1 MSFTKKYKKFKND
14 PELFFQ
20 DSITKQYSKIYKLT
34 SSIRNSKV
42 GIGKAIISIK
52 NGERNIQLSDG
63 IEEGGQKNISGKI
76 SENPKIKKSTPVAN
90 KSKDLL
96 STASVIID
104 NVKKN
109 VHVDKKKAFKDYFDE
124 VVVFTEQ
131 YDVNSLKLDGKNIWP
146 HFRNN
151 LWIHMNFVAIGK
163 NNYKNITSVHI
174 HNSHRIQIS
183 QDYRVKA
190 IDKYGAKEVEH
201 LNEKDRADVLFMVA
215 LNASEQVHLESGIY
229 HRVCDPFYEAASKIA
244 TTKKIELIKSASP
257 AISRNKDFIHPATLI
272 LPPVIEKLGYSEKL
286 EFDKKIF
293 SSMKQFMPSL
303 NTLDTKSLKEIFDY
317 DMNMKDFYT
326 EIFKKVKPKVVFF
339 YAFHYNAPMI
349 EAADELG
356 IITVDIQ
363 HGLQVGWNPLYTNY
377 DEMPPE
383 GYRQIPDFFAV
394 WGEKEYQSILNSFP
408 SEKHRPI
415 YMGNPWLEKIK
426 TFPTTLSKDI
436 LDELESDKYD
446 KKILIIM
453 QNQTYIP
460 QTFIDII
467 EQTKND
473 NILWIVRHHPK
484 GERYKAKDFSII
496 NQKII
501 LSDEIDTVLFSELF
515 KYVDITISEGSTLA
529 IEASYFGVTNIVTS
543 AMGADNYKQE
553 LKDNVFY
560 YLENSADF
568 HEIMKDINNNQSF
581 VDTSYLFK
589 KVNIEGV
596 IRQLLD
602 SSNEKQSK
610 LIAEDIN
617 KVTKNR
623 QLKNKIE
630 AEISAQIEKS
640 FYLVDH
646 YNIDDAIASFK
657 EIKSLLTLLPTAK
670 GNYND
675 EEMRNIK
682 EARVF
687 QRKIK
692 DEFNID
698 SSSEDVF
705 LVGDSLALPR
715 PLETRNINYGMT
727 RSYAYMFNKNNYG
740 FKLLPWAQRN
750 LNTSKL
756 LKQWGNIGSKL
767 NNKHL
772 VIQLGNNDYQ
782 KNIFSEMQLAAVS
795 SLSIELRKRV
805 YEFDELY
812 RKEII
817 NSQDDFNN
825 VEFSQFKKNIESI
838 AKLALESNVKSLTF
852 ISIIAASQSSE
863 INSPSSVKDYERYN
877 SVIKTVSEKSSIV
890 RFLDIN
896 ELLNNIKKHSGLLS
910 DNLHLSIPGHQ
921 ALASAIF
928 SKLSIENDENKT
940 YRVAL
945 IGVGNQGIKH
955 LQGLAKSHNNLV
967 IECFEPNQTNIQ
979 IAMNEFKAYVNNNKI
994 VLRFVNSREG
1004 LSDKLDLVI
1013 VATNSNI
1020 RTQIV
1025 EELLNTKI
1033 VKNLILETILFQ
1045 DTLSYHK
1052 VESLIEEKGVKV
1064 WVNHS
1069 KRMNDI
1075 HHKFIKKIR
1084 KSKNISFQVS
1094 GVNWSIGNRA
1104 LDFLDLFSWMTNTE
1118 QKDIEIEWN
1127 RIGRDITQ
1135 IKGSKIKEV
1144 FGTISGSL
1152 NKDVNFSITS
1162 LKPSNGEVQLPT
1174 ITIVSETIKLFI
1186 DEYNSV
1192 INYAFSNDDW
1202 QWHKLEGE
1210 FPIPLQSEITSKCVD
1225 DILEEG
1231 RCLLPSFATVLS
1243 LHLSFTK
1250 AIEEGIEHIESR
1262 GV

>member
-1 MSFTKKYKKFKND
+1 MSITKKYKKFKRD

-20 DSITKQYSKIYKLT
+20 DSIIKQYSKIHKLT
-34 SSIRNSKV
+34 DSIKNSRV
-42 GIGKAIISIK
+42 GITKAVTKIK
-52 NGERNIQLSDG
+52 NGEKNKLSSIDTEKLIQKSFA
-63 IEEGGQKNISGKI
+63 IKQP
-76 SENPKIKKSTPVAN
+76 ENLVNN
-90 KSKDLL
+90 KSMLNKPKDLL
-96 STASVIID
+96 STASVIMD

-190 IDKYGAKEVEH
+190 IDQYGAKEVEH
-201 LNEKDRADVLFMVA
+201 LGDNDRADVLFMVA
-215 LNASEQVHLESGIY
+215 LNASEQVHLDSGIY
-229 HRVCDPFYEAASKIA
+229 HRVCDPFYEAASKIT

-257 AISRNKDFIHPATLI
+257 AISRNKEFIHPATLI

-293 SSMKQFMPSL
+293 SCMKQFMPSL

-326 EIFKKVKPKVVFF
+326 EIFKKVNPKVVFF

-394 WGEKEYQSILNSFP
+394 WGEKEYQSIINSFP
-408 SEKHRPI
+408 SKKHRPI

-426 TFPTTLSKDI
+426 TFPTTFSRGVLA
-436 LDELESDKYD
+436 ELESDKYD

-453 QNQTYIP
+453 QNQTDIP

-473 NILWIVRHHPK
+473 NILWIIRHHPK
-484 GERYKAKDFSII
+484 GERYKAEDFSI
-496 NQKII
+496 NNHKII
-501 LSDEIDTVLFSELF
+501 LSDEIDKVLFSELF

-560 YLENSADF
+560 YLENSVDF
-568 HEIMKDINNNQSF
+568 HEIMESIDTNQNQ

-589 KVNIEGV
+589 KVDIESV
-596 IRQLLD
+596 IRELLD
-602 SSNEKQSK
+602 SANEKKSK
-610 LIAEDIN
+610 LIVEDVN
-617 KVTKNR
+617 EVTKKR
-623 QLKNKIE
+623 HLKNTIE
-630 AEISAQIEKS
+630 AEVSAQIEKS
-640 FYLVDH
+640 FYLADH
-646 YNIDDAIASFK
+646 YDIDNAIASFK
-657 EIKSLLTLLPTAK
+657 KIRSLLTLLPTAK
-670 GNYND
+670 GNYNE
-675 EEMRNIK
+675 EEMRNVK

-692 DEFNID
+692 DEFDIVLGNEEVLLI
-698 SSSEDVF
+698 
-705 LVGDSLALPR
+705 GDSLILPR

-727 RSYAYMFNKNNYG
+727 RSYAYMFNKNNHG

-756 LKQWGNIGSKL
+756 LDQWDNIGSNL
-767 NNKHL
+767 ANKHI
-772 VIQLGNNDYQ
+772 VIQLGNNDYK
-782 KNIFSEMQLAAVS
+782 KNIFSEIHLAAIN
-795 SLSIELRKRV
+795 SLSIDLKKRV
-805 YEFDELY
+805 YEFAELY
-812 RKEII
+812 GKDII
-817 NSQDDFNN
+817 KSQDDLNN
-825 VEFSQFKKNIESI
+825 VPFNQFRENVESI
-838 AKLALESNVKSLTF
+838 VKLALEQGVKSLTF
-852 ISIIAASQSSE
+852 ISIMAAPQSAE
-863 INSPSSVKDYERYN
+863 INFPGSVTDYQRYN
-877 SVIKTVSEKSSIV
+877 SVFKTVSEKSSIV
-890 RFLDIN
+890 RFLDVN
-896 ELLNNIKKHSGLLS
+896 ELLSNLKKYPGILS
-910 DNLHLSIPGHQ
+910 DNVHLSIPGHQ

-928 SKLSIENDENKT
+928 SKLSIENYDKKT

-945 IGVGNQGIKH
+945 IGVGNQGNMH
-955 LQGLAKSHNNLV
+955 LQGLIKSNKNLV
-967 IECFEPNQTNIQ
+967 IECFDPNPISMQSAI
-979 IAMNEFKAYVNNNKI
+979 EKFKALVDDDKI
-994 VLRFVNSREG
+994 VLRFVDSRES
-1004 LSDKLDLVI
+1004 LSNNLDLVI
-1013 VATNSNI
+1013 VATNANI
-1020 RTQIV
+1020 RSQIV
-1025 EELLNTKI
+1025 EELLNTKN
-1033 VKNLILETILFQ
+1033 VKNLILERVLFQ
-1045 DTLSYHK
+1045 DTLSYDK
-1052 VESLIEEKGVKV
+1052 VKSLIEDKNVKA

-1075 HHKFIKKIR
+1075 HKIFLKEIRESKK
-1084 KSKNISFQVS
+1084 ISFQVS
-1094 GVNWSIGNRA
+1094 GVNWGLRSKG
-1104 LDFLDLFSWMTNTE
+1104 LDFLDLFAWITNTE
-1118 QKDIEIEWN
+1118 QKDIKIEWN
-1127 RIGRDITQ
+1127 RIGRDTTQ
-1135 IKGSKIKEV
+1135 TKDPNFKEI

-1152 NKDVNFSITS
+1152 NEDVNFSITS
-1162 LKPSNGEVQLPT
+1162 LKASSDEVQLPT
-1174 ITIVSETIKLFI
+1174 LTIVSESIKLFI

-1192 INYAFSNDDW
+1192 INYALSNDGW
-1202 QWHKLEGE
+1202 QWHKLEGK
-1210 FPIPLQSEITSKCVD
+1210 FSVPSQSEITSRCID

-1231 RCLLPSFATVLS
+1231 KCLLPSFATATS
-1243 LHLSFTK
+1243 LHLLFAK
-1250 AIEEGIEHIESR
+1250 AIEEGVEHI
-1262 GV
+1262 